1 MTSEPAIGRRQFL
14 TGALGTAA
22 MIASPGLLAGCGD
35 GGTTTGGD
43 RNQSSGSARLPNY
56 TPYTGVTPDLKG
68 NRQGLLDAFLKYPEP
83 PVRATDGPPGDGGE
97 LSAFVLTNSPVPP
110 AVGQNPFWQEM
121 NRRLGVDLRL
131 TIVPNADMPTKF
143 ATLVAGDDL
152 PDVIVPA
159 LYTPNGLPAGTA
171 NLPAWLAAKCQDLT
185 AYLSGDA
192 VREYPFL
199 ANLPT
204 DAWRD
209 CRYNGGIYGLPVPRG
224 IGGTLMM
231 RRDDLFKQLDA
242 NLQPGSFAEFRDVC
256 RKITDAQANRWALA
270 QAPLDFVRQMLGN
283 PWRWKLEG
291 GKLVSAYES
300 EEFGQAL
307 ADTALLVKDGV
318 VHPDSFT
325 NNAPTK
331 KWFNAG
337 SAMMI
342 IDRYTAWPQFF
353 AENIAGPDFDI
364 GGMRPPLHG
373 GGGFAAT
380 WQAQATNNFT
390 AFKKADEGRIR
401 ALLKVCNWLAAPFGT
416 EEWLLRRYGVAG
428 VHYRMEGGGPEL
440 TQAGVSQTVLGIRY
454 IVDAPDVIFVPGE
467 AEATRKS
474 YEYQKS
480 IIPTAVKDPTLGLF
494 SDTWS
499 RRSGQLGTIVNDAQ
513 MDILSG
519 RKPVSAWGDI
529 LKQWRSTGGDK
540 VRGEFE
546 EAIANSS
553 D

>member
-1 MTSEPAIGRRQFL
+1 MVAT
-14 TGALGTAA
+14 
-22 MIASPGLLAGCGD
+22 PGLLAGCGE
-35 GGTTTGGD
+35 GGTATGGD
-43 RNQSSGSARLPNY
+43 RNRASGSARLPNY
-56 TPYTGVTPDLKG
+56 IPYTGVTPDLKG

-83 PVRATDGPPGDGGE
+83 PVKATDGPPGDGGE
-97 LSAFVLTNSPVPP
+97 FSAFVLTNSPVPP

-131 TIVPNADMPTKF
+131 TIVPNPDMPTKF

-159 LYTPNGLPAGTA
+159 LFTPNGLPAGTA
-171 NLPAWLAAKCQDLT
+171 NLPAWLAAKCQDLSP
-185 AYLSGDA
+185 YLSGNA
-192 VREYPFL
+192 VQEYPFL

-204 DAWRD
+204 EAWRD

-231 RRDDLFKQLDA
+231 RRDDLFKQLGAD
-242 NLQPGSFAEFRDVC
+242 LQPGSFAEFREVC
-256 RKITDAQANRWALA
+256 RKVTDARANRWALA

-291 GKLVSAYES
+291 GGLVSAYES
-300 EEFGQAL
+300 EEFTQAL
-307 ADTALLVKDGV
+307 ADTARLVKDGV
-318 VHPDSFT
+318 VHPDSFS

-337 SAMMI
+337 SALMI
-342 IDRYTAWPQFF
+342 TDRYTAWPQFY

-380 WQAQATNNFT
+380 WQAAATNNFT

-428 VHYRMEGGGPEL
+428 VHYRMTGGGPEL

-467 AEATRKS
+467 AAATRKS

-519 RKPVSAWGDI
+519 RKSVSAWGEV